1 MGFKST
7 VPIYRRPFKAYLDF
21 AFFSLTLP
29 ISDFPTFITLPGMN
43 KVMALFSPRRGY
55 HFLELRVYLDFYV
68 NTHCRKIQFDSTY
81 TCSTYKIAGIDK
93 FIESES
99 TLLDARGQGVR
110 GWGLRV

>member
-1 MGFKST
+1 
-7 VPIYRRPFKAYLDF
+7 
-21 AFFSLTLP
+21 
-29 ISDFPTFITLPGMN
+29 
-43 KVMALFSPRRGY
+43 MALFSPRRGY
-55 HFLELRVYLDFYV
+55 HFLELRAYLDFYV

-99 TLLDARGQGVR
+99 TVLDARGQGER